1 MKLHKKLFKYF
12 PNSLARFLGAMQPT
26 TVCYVLLISSFLHA
40 QVNYIDYPSPYHD
53 VVGKGGMVVS
63 QNKESSELGLAIL
76 NAGGNAIDAA
86 VGVGFS
92 LAITLPRAGNLGGGG
107 FMLAYM
113 DGEVT
118 AIDYRGA
125 ASLSIDSNNFL
136 KLKTDSEHRKYGY
149 SASTTPGSV
158 HGLLTAHQKWG
169 KLKLTTIMQYVI
181 DQAKSGIKVSYDLHQ
196 AIKSAPQ
203 LTLDSESRKIYFLAN
218 GDALPEG
225 YLMKRPDLAKTFSL
239 IARDGLDGFYK
250 GKIADAF
257 ASSMQKND
265 GYLTLEDMSAYQSK
279 VTNPLSTLY
288 RNHTV
293 YGHPAPSGG
302 SFVVLGALN
311 TLENF
316 ELQDIDPISSQ
327 YIHLFS
333 EALMRGHIDRSRYV
347 GDPDFYN
354 VPSQLLLSKERG
366 KEHANSITLDKK
378 TNPETLEP
386 NWLGSE
392 GENTTHFSIIDKD
405 GNAVSNTYTL
415 GYSFG
420 SGVTIPGTG
429 ILMNNQMNNFAYQV
443 GNPDLISRSV
453 SPGNAF
459 EAGKR
464 PMSTMAPTMV
474 FDENDRLS
482 LITGSPGGSLIPAAV
497 LRIILGVI
505 DNNLSIGNASMLP
518 RIHRDWPTD
527 TLRLEKGFSTDTK
540 LNLETLGY
548 KLEENKTMGSTQS
561 ILIHDGMNYGYAD
574 LRRPNAGVAKQD

>member
-1 MKLHKKLFKYF
+1 MKLHKKLFRYF
-12 PNSLARFLGAMQPT
+12 PNSLARFLGAMQST
-26 TVCYVLLISSFLHA
+26 TVCYVVLLSSFLNA

-125 ASLSIDSNNFL
+125 ASLSIDSNNFQ

-169 KLKLTTIMQYVI
+169 KLKLKTIMQYVI
-181 DQAKSGIKVSYDLHQ
+181 DQAKSGIRVSYDLHQ

-203 LTLDSESRKIYFLAN
+203 LTLDPESRKIYFLTN

-225 YLMKRPDLAKTFSL
+225 YLMKRPDLAKTFNL

-257 ASSMQKND
+257 AASMHSNK

-279 VTNPLSTLY
+279 ITNPVSTLY

-316 ELQDIDPISSQ
+316 QLKGIDPISSQ

-333 EALMRGHIDRSRYV
+333 EALMRGHLDRSRYV
-347 GDPDFYN
+347 GDPAFYN
-354 VPSQLLLSKERG
+354 VPSQLLLSKQRG
-366 KEHANSITLDKK
+366 KEHANTISLNKK
-378 TNPETLEP
+378 TNPEILKP
-386 NWLGSE
+386 DWLSLE

-443 GNPDLISRSV
+443 GDPDLISRSV

-459 EAGKR
+459 VPGKR

-505 DNNLSIGNASMLP
+505 DNDLSIGDASMLP
-518 RIHRDWPTD
+518 RIHRDWPND
-527 TLRLEKGFSTDTK
+527 TLRLEKGFSSDTK
-540 LNLETLGY
+540 LNLENLGY

>member
-1 MKLHKKLFKYF
+1 MKLHKKLFRYF
-12 PNSLARFLGAMQPT
+12 PNTLALYSRAIQLA
-26 TVCYVLLISSFLHA
+26 TVCYVLLISSFLYA

-107 FMLAYM
+107 FMLAYL

-125 ASLSIDSNNFL
+125 ASLSIDSNNFQ
-136 KLKTDSEHRKYGY
+136 KLKTDSELRKYGY

-169 KLKLTTIMQYVI
+169 KLKLKTIMKYVI
-181 DQAKSGIKVSYDLHQ
+181 DQAKSGIQVSYDLHQ

-203 LTLDSESRKIYFLAN
+203 LTHDPESRKIYFLAN

-239 IARDGLDGFYK
+239 IARHGLDGFYK

-257 ASSMQKND
+257 DASMQSNN

-279 VTNPLSTLY
+279 VTNPLSTIY

-302 SFVVLGALN
+302 SFVVLAALN

-316 ELQDIDPISSQ
+316 QLKDIDPISSQ

-333 EALMRGHIDRSRYV
+333 EALMRGHLDRSRYV
-347 GDPDFYN
+347 GDPAFYN

-459 EAGKR
+459 VPGKR

-527 TLRLEKGFSTDTK
+527 TLRLEKGFSSDTK
-540 LNLETLGY
+540 LNLENLGY

>member
-1 MKLHKKLFKYF
+1 MKLHKKLFRYC
-12 PNSLARFLGAMQPT
+12 PNSLASFLGAIQSA
-26 TVCYVLLISSFLHA
+26 TVCYVVLISSFLNA

-53 VVGKGGMVVS
+53 VVSKGGMVVS
-63 QNKESSELGLAIL
+63 QNRESSELGLAIL

-125 ASLSIDSNNFL
+125 ASFSIDSNNL
-136 KLKTDSEHRKYGY
+136 EKLKTDSEHRKYGY

-158 HGLLTAHQKWG
+158 HGLLTAHQRWG
-169 KLKLTTIMQYVI
+169 KLKLKTIMKYVI
-181 DQAKSGIKVSYDLHQ
+181 GQAKSGIRVSYDLHQ

-203 LTLDSESRKIYFLAN
+203 LTLDPESRKIYFLAN
-218 GDALPEG
+218 GDVLPEG

-239 IARDGLDGFYK
+239 IAKDGLDGFYK

-257 ASSMQKND
+257 ASYMQSNK
-265 GYLTLEDMSAYQSK
+265 GYLTLEDMNSYQSK
-279 VTNPLSTLY
+279 ITNPVTTLY

-316 ELQDIDPISSQ
+316 KLKDIDPISSQ

-333 EALMRGHIDRSRYV
+333 EALMRGHLDRSRYV
-347 GDPDFYN
+347 GDPAFYN
-354 VPSQLLLSKERG
+354 VPSQLLLSKQRG
-366 KEHANSITLDKK
+366 KEHANTISLNKK
-378 TNPETLEP
+378 TNPDILKP
-386 NWLGSE
+386 DWLGLE

-459 EAGKR
+459 VPGKR

-505 DNNLSIGNASMLP
+505 DNDLSIGDASMLP
-518 RIHRDWPTD
+518 RIHRDWPND
-527 TLRLEKGFSTDTK
+527 TLRLEKGFSSDTK
-540 LNLETLGY
+540 LNLENLGY

-574 LRRPNAGVAKQD
+574 LRRPNAWVAKQD

>member
-1 MKLHKKLFKYF
+1 MRAIQ
-12 PNSLARFLGAMQPT
+12 SA
-26 TVCYVLLISSFLHA
+26 TVCYVVLLSSFLHA

-125 ASLSIDSNNFL
+125 ASLSIDSNNFQ

-169 KLKLTTIMQYVI
+169 KLKLKTIMQYVI
-181 DQAKSGIKVSYDLHQ
+181 DQAKSGIRVSYDLHQ

-203 LTLDSESRKIYFLAN
+203 LTLDPESRKIYFLTN

-225 YLMKRPDLAKTFSL
+225 YLMKRPDLAKTFNL

-257 ASSMQKND
+257 AASMHSNK

-279 VTNPLSTLY
+279 ITNPVSTLY

-302 SFVVLGALN
+302 SFVVLAALN

-316 ELQDIDPISSQ
+316 QLKGIDPISSQ

-333 EALMRGHIDRSRYV
+333 EALMRGHLDRSRYV
-347 GDPDFYN
+347 GDPAFYN

-459 EAGKR
+459 VPGKR

-505 DNNLSIGNASMLP
+505 DNDLSIGDASMLP

-527 TLRLEKGFSTDTK
+527 TLRLEKGFSSDTK
-540 LNLETLGY
+540 LNLENLGY

>member
-1 MKLHKKLFKYF
+1 
-12 PNSLARFLGAMQPT
+12 MQPA

-63 QNKESSELGLAIL
+63 QNKESSELGLTIL

-257 ASSMQKND
+257 ASSMQSNK
-265 GYLTLEDMSAYQSK
+265 GYLTLEDMSSYQSK
-279 VTNPLSTLY
+279 ITNPVTTLY
-288 RNHTV
+288 RNYTV

-316 ELQDIDPISSQ
+316 QLKGIDPISSQ

-333 EALMRGHIDRSRYV
+333 EALMRGHLDRSRYV
-347 GDPDFYN
+347 GDPAFYN
-354 VPSQLLLSKERG
+354 VPSQLLLSKQRG
-366 KEHANSITLDKK
+366 KEHANTISLNKK
-378 TNPETLEP
+378 TNPEILKP
-386 NWLGSE
+386 DWLSLE

-443 GNPDLISRSV
+443 GNPDLVSRSV

-459 EAGKR
+459 VPGKR

-474 FDENDRLS
+474 FDEDNRLS

-505 DNNLSIGNASMLP
+505 DNDLSIGDASMLP
-518 RIHRDWPTD
+518 RIHRDWPND

-540 LNLETLGY
+540 LNLENLGY
-548 KLEENKTMGSTQS
+548 KIEENKTMGSTQS

>member
-1 MKLHKKLFKYF
+1 MKLHKKLFRYF
-12 PNSLARFLGAMQPT
+12 PNSLARFLGAMQSA
-26 TVCYVLLISSFLHA
+26 TVCYVVLLSSFLHA

-107 FMLAYM
+107 FMLAYI

-125 ASLSIDSNNFL
+125 ASLSIDSDSFE
-136 KLKTDSEHRKYGY
+136 KLKTDSDHRKYGY

-169 KLKLTTIMQYVI
+169 KLKLKTIMQYVI
-181 DQAKSGIKVSYDLHQ
+181 DQAKSGITVSYDLHQ

-203 LTLDSESRKIYFLAN
+203 LTLDPESRKIYFLDN

-225 YLMKRPDLAKTFSL
+225 YLMKRPDLAKTFKL
-239 IARDGLDGFYK
+239 IAKDGLDGFYK

-257 ASSMQKND
+257 ASSMQSNK

-279 VTNPLSTLY
+279 VANPLSTLY

-316 ELQDIDPISSQ
+316 QLKDIDPISSQ

-333 EALMRGHIDRSRYV
+333 EALMRGHLDRSRYV
-347 GDPDFYN
+347 GDPAFYN
-354 VPSQLLLSKERG
+354 VPSQLLLSKQRG
-366 KEHANSITLDKK
+366 KEHANTISPNKK
-378 TNPETLEP
+378 TNPEILKP
-386 NWLGSE
+386 DWLGLE

-405 GNAVSNTYTL
+405 GNAISNTYTL

-459 EAGKR
+459 APGKR

-474 FDENDRLS
+474 FDENDRLA

-497 LRIILGVI
+497 LRIILGVV
-505 DNNLSIGNASMLP
+505 DNDLSIGNASMLP
-518 RIHRDWPTD
+518 RIHRDWPND
-527 TLRLEKGFSTDTK
+527 TLRLEKGFSSDTK
-540 LNLETLGY
+540 LNLENLGY

>member
-1 MKLHKKLFKYF
+1 MKLHKKLFRYF
-12 PNSLARFLGAMQPT
+12 PNTLALYSRAIQLA
-26 TVCYVLLISSFLHA
+26 TVCYVLLISSFLYA

-125 ASLSIDSNNFL
+125 ASLSIDSNNFQ
-136 KLKTDSEHRKYGY
+136 KLKTDSELRKYGY

-169 KLKLTTIMQYVI
+169 KLKLKTIMKYVI
-181 DQAKSGIKVSYDLHQ
+181 DQAKSGIQVSYDLHQ

-203 LTLDSESRKIYFLAN
+203 LTHDPESRKIYCLAN

-239 IARDGLDGFYK
+239 IARHGLDGFYK

-257 ASSMQKND
+257 DASMQSNK

-279 VTNPLSTLY
+279 VTNPLSTIY

-302 SFVVLGALN
+302 SFVVLAALN

-316 ELQDIDPISSQ
+316 QLKDIDPISSQ

-333 EALMRGHIDRSRYV
+333 EALMRGHLDRSRYV
-347 GDPDFYN
+347 GDPAFYN

-459 EAGKR
+459 VPGKR
-464 PMSTMAPTMV
+464 PMSTLAPTMV

-527 TLRLEKGFSTDTK
+527 TLRLEKGFSSDTK
-540 LNLETLGY
+540 LNLENLGY

>member
-1 MKLHKKLFKYF
+1 MKLHKKLFRYF
-12 PNSLARFLGAMQPT
+12 PDALAGFLGAMQSIS
-26 TVCYVLLISSFLHA
+26 VCYVVLISSFLNA

-63 QNKESSELGLAIL
+63 QNRESSELGLAIL

-125 ASLSIDSNNFL
+125 ASLSIDSNNFQ

-169 KLKLTTIMQYVI
+169 KLKLKTIMKYVI

-203 LTLDSESRKIYFLAN
+203 LALDPESRKIYFLAN

-225 YLMKRPDLAKTFSL
+225 FLMKRPDLAKTFSH

-257 ASSMQKND
+257 ATSMQSNE
-265 GYLTLEDMSAYQSK
+265 GYITLEDMSTYQSK

-288 RNHTV
+288 RSHTV

-316 ELQDIDPISSQ
+316 KLKDIDPISSQ

-333 EALMRGHIDRSRYV
+333 EALMRGHLDRSRYV
-347 GDPDFYN
+347 GDPAFFN
-354 VPSQLLLSKERG
+354 VPSHLLLSKQRG
-366 KEHANSITLDKK
+366 KEHANTISLNKK
-378 TNPETLEP
+378 TNPETLKP
-386 NWLGSE
+386 DWLGLE

-443 GNPDLISRSV
+443 GNPNLISRSV

-459 EAGKR
+459 APGKR

-482 LITGSPGGSLIPAAV
+482 LITGSPGGSLIPAAI

-505 DNNLSIGNASMLP
+505 DNGLSVGNASMLP
-518 RIHRDWPTD
+518 RIHRDWPND
-527 TLRLEKGFSTDTK
+527 TLRLETGFSSDTK
-540 LNLETLGY
+540 LNLESLGY

>member
-1 MKLHKKLFKYF
+1 MKLHKKLFRYF
-12 PNSLARFLGAMQPT
+12 PNTLALYSRAIQLA
-26 TVCYVLLISSFLHA
+26 TVCYVLLISSFLYA

-125 ASLSIDSNNFL
+125 ASLSIDSNNFQ
-136 KLKTDSEHRKYGY
+136 KLKTDSELRKYGY

-169 KLKLTTIMQYVI
+169 KLKLKTIMKYVI
-181 DQAKSGIKVSYDLHQ
+181 DQAKSGIQVSYDLHQ

-203 LTLDSESRKIYFLAN
+203 LTHDPESRKIYFLAN

-239 IARDGLDGFYK
+239 IARHGLDGFYK

-257 ASSMQKND
+257 DASMQSNN

-279 VTNPLSTLY
+279 VTNPLSTIY

-302 SFVVLGALN
+302 SFVVLAALN

-316 ELQDIDPISSQ
+316 QLKDIDPISSQ

-333 EALMRGHIDRSRYV
+333 EALMRGHLDRSRYV
-347 GDPDFYN
+347 GDPAFYN

-459 EAGKR
+459 VPGKR

-527 TLRLEKGFSTDTK
+527 TLRLEKGFSSDTK
-540 LNLETLGY
+540 LNLENLGY

>member
-1 MKLHKKLFKYF
+1 MKLHKKLFRYF
-12 PNSLARFLGAMQPT
+12 PNSLARFLGAMQSA
-26 TVCYVLLISSFLHA
+26 TVCYVVLLSSFLHA

-107 FMLAYM
+107 FMLAYI

-125 ASLSIDSNNFL
+125 ASLSIDSDSFE
-136 KLKTDSEHRKYGY
+136 KLKTDSDHRKYGY

-169 KLKLTTIMQYVI
+169 KLKLKTIMQYVI
-181 DQAKSGIKVSYDLHQ
+181 DQAKSGITVSYDLHQ

-203 LTLDSESRKIYFLAN
+203 LTLDPESRKIYFLDN

-225 YLMKRPDLAKTFSL
+225 YLMKRPDLAKTFKL
-239 IARDGLDGFYK
+239 IAKDGLDGFYK

-257 ASSMQKND
+257 ASSMQSNK

-279 VTNPLSTLY
+279 VANPLSTLY

-316 ELQDIDPISSQ
+316 QLKDIDPISSQ

-333 EALMRGHIDRSRYV
+333 EALMRGHLDRSRYV
-347 GDPDFYN
+347 GDPAFYN
-354 VPSQLLLSKERG
+354 VPSQLLLSKQRG
-366 KEHANSITLDKK
+366 KEHANTISPNKK
-378 TNPETLEP
+378 TNPEILKP
-386 NWLGSE
+386 DWLGLE

-405 GNAVSNTYTL
+405 GNAISNTYTL

-443 GNPDLISRSV
+443 SNPDLISRSV

-459 EAGKR
+459 APGKR

-474 FDENDRLS
+474 FDENDRLA

-497 LRIILGVI
+497 LRIILGVV
-505 DNNLSIGNASMLP
+505 DNDLSIGNASMLP
-518 RIHRDWPTD
+518 RIHRDWPND

-540 LNLETLGY
+540 LNLENLGY

>member
-1 MKLHKKLFKYF
+1 MKLHKKLFRYC
-12 PNSLARFLGAMQPT
+12 PNSLASFLGAMQSA
-26 TVCYVLLISSFLHA
+26 TVCYVVLISSFLNA

-125 ASLSIDSNNFL
+125 ASLSIDSNNFQ

-158 HGLLTAHQKWG
+158 HGLLTAHQRWG
-169 KLKLTTIMQYVI
+169 KLKLKTIMKYVI
-181 DQAKSGIKVSYDLHQ
+181 DQAKSGIRVSYDLHQ

-203 LTLDSESRKIYFLAN
+203 LTLDPESRKIYFLAN
-218 GDALPEG
+218 GDVLPEG
-225 YLMKRPDLAKTFSL
+225 YLMKRPDLAKTFNL
-239 IARDGLDGFYK
+239 IAKDGLDGFYK

-257 ASSMQKND
+257 ASYMQSNK
-265 GYLTLEDMSAYQSK
+265 GYLTLEDMNSYQSK
-279 VTNPLSTLY
+279 ITNPVTTLY

-316 ELQDIDPISSQ
+316 KLKDIDPISSQ

-333 EALMRGHIDRSRYV
+333 EALMRGHLDRSRYV
-347 GDPDFYN
+347 GDPAFYN
-354 VPSQLLLSKERG
+354 VPSQLLLSKQRG
-366 KEHANSITLDKK
+366 REHANTITLNKK

-386 NWLGSE
+386 DWLGLE

-459 EAGKR
+459 MPGKR

-474 FDENDRLS
+474 FDENDRLA

-527 TLRLEKGFSTDTK
+527 TLRLEKGFSSDTK
-540 LNLETLGY
+540 LNLESLGY

-561 ILIHDGMNYGYAD
+561 ILIRDGMNYGYAD
-574 LRRPNAGVAKQD
+574 LRRPNAWVAK

>member
-1 MKLHKKLFKYF
+1 MKLHMKLFKYF
-12 PNSLARFLGAMQPT
+12 PNFLARFLRALQPVT
-26 TVCYVLLISSFLHA
+26 FGYALFLSSILHA

-107 FMLAYM
+107 FMLAYI

-125 ASLSIDSNNFL
+125 ASLSIDSDSFE
-136 KLKTDSEHRKYGY
+136 KLKTDSDHRKYGY

-169 KLKLTTIMQYVI
+169 KLKLKTIMQYVI
-181 DQAKSGIKVSYDLHQ
+181 DQAKSGITVSYDLHQ

-203 LTLDSESRKIYFLAN
+203 LTYDPESRKIYFLAN

-225 YLMKRPDLAKTFSL
+225 YLMKRPDLAKTFKL
-239 IARDGLDGFYK
+239 IAKDGLDGFYK
-250 GKIADAF
+250 GQIADAF

-316 ELQDIDPISSQ
+316 EIKDIDPVSAL

-333 EALMRGHIDRSRYV
+333 EALMRGHLDRSRYV
-347 GDPDFYN
+347 GDPAFYN
-354 VPSQLLLSKERG
+354 VPSQLLLSKQRG
-366 KEHANSITLDKK
+366 KEHANTITLNKK
-378 TNPETLEP
+378 TNPENLEP
-386 NWLGSE
+386 DWLGLE
-392 GENTTHFSIIDKD
+392 GENTTHFSIIDKE
-405 GNAVSNTYTL
+405 GNAISNTYTL

-420 SGVTIPGTG
+420 SGVTIPRTG
-429 ILMNNQMNNFAYQV
+429 ILMNNQMNNFAYQI
-443 GNPDLISRSV
+443 GNPDIISRSV

-459 EAGKR
+459 MPGKR

-474 FDENDRLS
+474 LDENNRLT

-505 DNNLSIGNASMLP
+505 DNDLSIGDASMLP
-518 RIHRDWPTD
+518 RIHRDWPND
-527 TLRLEKGFSTDTK
+527 TLRLEKGFSSDTK
-540 LNLETLGY
+540 LNLQNLGY
-548 KLEENKTMGSTQS
+548 KIEENKTMGSTQS
-561 ILIHDGMNYGYAD
+561 ILIHNGMNYGYAD

>member
-1 MKLHKKLFKYF
+1 MKLHKKLFRYF
-12 PNSLARFLGAMQPT
+12 PNSLARFLGAMQSA
-26 TVCYVLLISSFLHA
+26 TVCYVVLLSSFLHA

-107 FMLAYM
+107 FMLAYI

-125 ASLSIDSNNFL
+125 ASLSIDSDSFE
-136 KLKTDSEHRKYGY
+136 KLKTDSDHRKYGY

-169 KLKLTTIMQYVI
+169 KLKLKTIMQYVI
-181 DQAKSGIKVSYDLHQ
+181 DQAKSGITVSYDLHQ

-203 LTLDSESRKIYFLAN
+203 LTLDPESRKIYFLDN

-225 YLMKRPDLAKTFSL
+225 YLMKRPDLAKTFKL
-239 IARDGLDGFYK
+239 IAKDGLDGFYK

-257 ASSMQKND
+257 ASSMQSNK

-279 VTNPLSTLY
+279 VANPLSTLY

-316 ELQDIDPISSQ
+316 QLKDIDPISSQ

-333 EALMRGHIDRSRYV
+333 EALMRGHLDRSRYV
-347 GDPDFYN
+347 GDPAFYN
-354 VPSQLLLSKERG
+354 VPSQLLLSKQRG
-366 KEHANSITLDKK
+366 KEHANTISPNKK
-378 TNPETLEP
+378 TNPEILKP
-386 NWLGSE
+386 DWLGLE

-405 GNAVSNTYTL
+405 GNAISNTYTL

-443 GNPDLISRSV
+443 GNPDLVSRSV

-459 EAGKR
+459 VPGKR

-474 FDENDRLS
+474 FDEDNRLS

-505 DNNLSIGNASMLP
+505 DNDLSIGDASMLP
-518 RIHRDWPTD
+518 RIHRDWPND

-540 LNLETLGY
+540 LNLENLGY
-548 KLEENKTMGSTQS
+548 KIEENKTMGSTQS

>member
-1 MKLHKKLFKYF
+1 MKLHKKLFRYF
-12 PNSLARFLGAMQPT
+12 PNSLARFLGAMQSAG
-26 TVCYVLLISSFLHA
+26 VFYVVLLSSFLHA

-125 ASLSIDSNNFL
+125 ASLSIDSHNFQ

-169 KLKLTTIMQYVI
+169 KLKLKTIMKYVI
-181 DQAKSGIKVSYDLHQ
+181 DQAKSGIQVSYDLHQ

-203 LTLDSESRKIYFLAN
+203 LTLDPESGKIYFLAN
-218 GDALPEG
+218 GNALPEG

-239 IARDGLDGFYK
+239 IAKDGLDGFYK

-257 ASSMQKND
+257 ASSMERNE

-316 ELQDIDPISSQ
+316 QLQGIDPISSQ

-333 EALMRGHIDRSRYV
+333 EALMRGHLDRSRYV
-347 GDPDFYN
+347 GDPAFYN
-354 VPSQLLLSKERG
+354 VPYQLLLSKQRG
-366 KEHANSITLDKK
+366 KEHANTISLNKK
-378 TNPETLEP
+378 TNPEILKP
-386 NWLGSE
+386 DWLSLE

-443 GNPDLISRSV
+443 GNPDLVSRSV

-459 EAGKR
+459 VPGKR

-474 FDENDRLS
+474 FDENDRLA

-505 DNNLSIGNASMLP
+505 DNDLTIGDASMLP
-518 RIHRDWPTD
+518 RIHRDWPND
-527 TLRLEKGFSTDTK
+527 TLRLEKGFSSDTK
-540 LNLETLGY
+540 LNLENLGY
-548 KLEENKTMGSTQS
+548 NLEENKTMGSTQS
-561 ILIHDGMNYGYAD
+561 ILIHDGINYGYAD

>member
-1 MKLHKKLFKYF
+1 MKLHKKLFRYCR
-12 PNSLARFLGAMQPT
+12 NSLARFLGAMQST
-26 TVCYVLLISSFLHA
+26 TVCYVVLLSSFLHA

-125 ASLSIDSNNFL
+125 ASFSIDSNNFQ

-169 KLKLTTIMQYVI
+169 KLKLKTIMKYVI
-181 DQAKSGIKVSYDLHQ
+181 DQAKSGIQVSYDLHQ

-203 LTLDSESRKIYFLAN
+203 LTHDPESRKIYFLAN

-239 IARDGLDGFYK
+239 IARHGLDGFYK

-257 ASSMQKND
+257 DASMQSNK

-316 ELQDIDPISSQ
+316 QLKDIDPISSQ

-333 EALMRGHIDRSRYV
+333 EALMRGHLDRSRYV
-347 GDPDFYN
+347 GDPAFYN

-459 EAGKR
+459 VPGKR

-505 DNNLSIGNASMLP
+505 DNDLSIGDASMLP
-518 RIHRDWPTD
+518 RIHRDWPND
-527 TLRLEKGFSTDTK
+527 TLRLEKGFSSDTK
-540 LNLETLGY
+540 SNLENLGY

>member
-1 MKLHKKLFKYF
+1 MRAIQ
-12 PNSLARFLGAMQPT
+12 SA
-26 TVCYVLLISSFLHA
+26 TVCYVVLLSSFLHA

-125 ASLSIDSNNFL
+125 ASLSIDSNNFQ

-169 KLKLTTIMQYVI
+169 KLKLKTIMQYVI
-181 DQAKSGIKVSYDLHQ
+181 DQAKSGIRVSYDLHQ

-203 LTLDSESRKIYFLAN
+203 LTLDPESRKIYFLTN

-225 YLMKRPDLAKTFSL
+225 YLMKRPDLAKTFNL

-257 ASSMQKND
+257 AASMHSNK

-279 VTNPLSTLY
+279 ITNPVSTLY

-302 SFVVLGALN
+302 SFVVLAALN

-316 ELQDIDPISSQ
+316 QLKGIDPISSQ

-333 EALMRGHIDRSRYV
+333 EALMRGHLDRSRYV
-347 GDPDFYN
+347 GDPAFYN

-459 EAGKR
+459 VPGKR

-527 TLRLEKGFSTDTK
+527 TLRLEKGFSSDTK
-540 LNLETLGY
+540 LNLENLGY

>member
-1 MKLHKKLFKYF
+1 MKLHKKLFRYCR
-12 PNSLARFLGAMQPT
+12 NSLARFLGAMQST
-26 TVCYVLLISSFLHA
+26 TVCYVVLLSSFLDA

-125 ASLSIDSNNFL
+125 ASLSIDSNNFQ

-169 KLKLTTIMQYVI
+169 KLKLKTIMKYVI
-181 DQAKSGIKVSYDLHQ
+181 DQANRGIQVSYDLHQ

-203 LTLDSESRKIYFLAN
+203 LTRDPESRKIYFLAN

-257 ASSMQKND
+257 ASSMQSNK

-279 VTNPLSTLY
+279 VANPLSTLY

-316 ELQDIDPISSQ
+316 QLKDIDPISSQ

-333 EALMRGHIDRSRYV
+333 EALMRGHLDRSRYV
-347 GDPDFYN
+347 GDPAFYN
-354 VPSQLLLSKERG
+354 VPSQLLLSKQRG
-366 KEHANSITLDKK
+366 KEHANTISPNKK
-378 TNPETLEP
+378 TNPEILKP
-386 NWLGSE
+386 DWLGLE

-459 EAGKR
+459 VPGKR

-505 DNNLSIGNASMLP
+505 DNDLSIGDASMLP
-518 RIHRDWPTD
+518 RIHRDWPND
-527 TLRLEKGFSTDTK
+527 TLRLEKGFSSDTK
-540 LNLETLGY
+540 LNLENLGY

>member
-1 MKLHKKLFKYF
+1 MKLHKKLFRYF
-12 PNSLARFLGAMQPT
+12 PNSLARFLGAMQSA
-26 TVCYVLLISSFLHA
+26 TVCYVVLLSSFLHA

-107 FMLAYM
+107 FMLAYI
-113 DGEVT
+113 DEEVT

-125 ASLSIDSNNFL
+125 ASLSIDSDSFE
-136 KLKTDSEHRKYGY
+136 KLKTDSDHRKYGY

-169 KLKLTTIMQYVI
+169 KLKLKTIMQYVI
-181 DQAKSGIKVSYDLHQ
+181 DQAKSGITVSYDLHQ

-203 LTLDSESRKIYFLAN
+203 LTLDPESRKIYFLDN

-225 YLMKRPDLAKTFSL
+225 YLMKRPDLAKTFKL
-239 IARDGLDGFYK
+239 IAKDGLDGFYK

-257 ASSMQKND
+257 ASSMQSNK

-279 VTNPLSTLY
+279 VANPLSTLY

-316 ELQDIDPISSQ
+316 QLKDIDPISSQ

-333 EALMRGHIDRSRYV
+333 EALMRGHLDRSRYV
-347 GDPDFYN
+347 GDPAFYN
-354 VPSQLLLSKERG
+354 VPSQLLLSKQRG
-366 KEHANSITLDKK
+366 KEHANTISPNKK
-378 TNPETLEP
+378 TNPEILKP
-386 NWLGSE
+386 DWLGLE

-405 GNAVSNTYTL
+405 GNAISNTYTL

-443 GNPDLISRSV
+443 SNPDLISRSV

-459 EAGKR
+459 APGKR

-474 FDENDRLS
+474 FDENDRLA

-497 LRIILGVI
+497 LRIILGVV
-505 DNNLSIGNASMLP
+505 DNDLSIGNASMLP
-518 RIHRDWPTD
+518 RIHRDWPND
-527 TLRLEKGFSTDTK
+527 TLRLEKGFSSDTK
-540 LNLETLGY
+540 FNLENLGY

>member
-1 MKLHKKLFKYF
+1 
-12 PNSLARFLGAMQPT
+12 
-26 TVCYVLLISSFLHA
+26 
-40 QVNYIDYPSPYHD
+40 
-53 VVGKGGMVVS
+53 
-63 QNKESSELGLAIL
+63 
-76 NAGGNAIDAA
+76 
-86 VGVGFS
+86 
-92 LAITLPRAGNLGGGG
+92 
-107 FMLAYM
+107 
-113 DGEVT
+113 VT

-125 ASLSIDSNNFL
+125 ASLSIDSDSFE
-136 KLKTDSEHRKYGY
+136 KLKTDSDHRKYGY

-169 KLKLTTIMQYVI
+169 KLKLKTIMQYVI
-181 DQAKSGIKVSYDLHQ
+181 DQAKSGITVSYDLHQ

-203 LTLDSESRKIYFLAN
+203 LTLDPESRKIYFLDN

-225 YLMKRPDLAKTFSL
+225 YLMKRPDLAKTFKL
-239 IARDGLDGFYK
+239 IAKDGLDGFYK

-257 ASSMQKND
+257 ASSMQSNK

-279 VTNPLSTLY
+279 VANPLSTLY

-316 ELQDIDPISSQ
+316 QLKDIDPISSQ

-333 EALMRGHIDRSRYV
+333 EALMRGHLDRSRYV
-347 GDPDFYN
+347 GDPAFYN
-354 VPSQLLLSKERG
+354 VPSQLLLSKQRG
-366 KEHANSITLDKK
+366 KEHANTISPNKK
-378 TNPETLEP
+378 TNPEILKP
-386 NWLGSE
+386 DWLGLE

-405 GNAVSNTYTL
+405 GNAISNTYTL

-459 EAGKR
+459 APGKR

-474 FDENDRLS
+474 FDENDRLA

-505 DNNLSIGNASMLP
+505 DNDLSIGDASMLP
-518 RIHRDWPTD
+518 RIHRDWPND
-527 TLRLEKGFSTDTK
+527 TLRLEKGFSSDTK
-540 LNLETLGY
+540 LKLENLGY